1 MNARLREL
9 FTVIRETL
17 EDLDLLNR
25 LHAGVVLTGGGAAM
39 RDLDA
44 LVSRELGMGA
54 RIGRPIHVDGLDGE
68 EFPAAETAVPQEIP
82 PLTEIPG
89 IEVVSPAYPQEA
101 PAPAADTPRFRLTG
115 SQPFGDRILLVFT
128 DTKTGVQYVT
138 NDDLC
143 GFSPLLDAEGRPL
156 TN

>member
-1 MNARLREL
+1 MTTCEACGKLPAAILAGEKQLCILCAMTSGDPGAERQ
-9 FTVIRETL
+9 IREM
-17 EDLDLLNR
+17 
-25 LHAGVVLTGGGAAM
+25 GLTETELKRM
-39 RDLDA
+39 RKT
-44 LVSRELGMGA
+44 VS
-54 RIGRPIHVDGLDGE
+54 GE
-68 EFPAAETAVPQEIP
+68 EFPAAETAAPQEIP
-82 PLTEIPG
+82 LLTEIPG

>member
-1 MNARLREL
+1 MTTCEACGKLPAAILAGEKQLCILCAMTSGDPGAERQ
-9 FTVIRETL
+9 IREMGLTETEL
-17 EDLDLLNR
+17 KRMRKTVSGED
-25 LHAGVVLTGGGAAM
+25 
-39 RDLDA
+39 
-44 LVSRELGMGA
+44 
-54 RIGRPIHVDGLDGE
+54 
-68 EFPAAETAVPQEIP
+68 FPAEETAAPQEIP
-82 PLTEIPG
+82 VLTEIPG
-89 IEVVSPAYPQEA
+89 IEVVSPAYPQAETS
-101 PAPAADTPRFRLTG
+101 PEPAAADAPRFRLTG

>member
-1 MNARLREL
+1 MTTCEACGKLPAAILAGEKQLCILCAMTSGDPGAERQ
-9 FTVIRETL
+9 IREM
-17 EDLDLLNR
+17 
-25 LHAGVVLTGGGAAM
+25 GLTETELKRM
-39 RDLDA
+39 RKT
-44 LVSRELGMGA
+44 VS
-54 RIGRPIHVDGLDGE
+54 GE
-68 EFPAAETAVPQEIP
+68 EFPAAEAAAPQEIP
-82 PLTEIPG
+82 LLTEIPG